1 MERTRIFWI
10 FWLPSVAL
18 VVVLVFAL
26 AALIAPKEGQAHP
39 LGFESDLSE
48 DGTVSVC
55 NPEGIVPNR
64 LAAGIERWNSLTA
77 PPGGP
82 GGSGKPSFSDVTA
95 GGDGA
100 FCEVRLQQAG
110 GNGAPFYARV
120 VFGAHPDRLQISAR
134 FRDLPPAQRQA
145 TLSHELGHAAG
156 LDHPGDDAA
165 TCPDSVMTTYAG
177 CLAADL
183 ARREDPGPHD
193 RADLL
198 AYWVE
203 APIYPVAN
211 KCWSSEDVDG
221 DGVCD
226 RFGPPASPDV
236 PAEGPASR
244 AAGSRQQQPQETPP
258 VVED

>member
-1 MERTRIFWI
+1 MKPARIL
-10 FWLPSVAL
+10 WLPSVAL
-18 VVVLVFAL
+18 MVVLVFAL
-26 AALIAPKEGQAHP
+26 TTLIAPKEGQAHP
-39 LGFESDLSE
+39 LDFESDLSE
-48 DGTVSVC
+48 DGTISVC
-55 NPEGIVPNR
+55 NPEDVQPAR
-64 LAAGIERWNSLTA
+64 LAAGIEQWNALTFF
-77 PPGGP
+77 PGGSA
-82 GGSGKPSFSDVTA
+82 GSGKPSFSDVTA
-95 GGDGA
+95 GGDGE
-100 FCEVRLQQAG
+100 FCEVRLQRAG
-110 GNGAPFYARV
+110 GDGAPFYARV

-177 CLAADL
+177 CQAVGEE
-183 ARREDPGPHD
+183 RREEPGPHD
-193 RADLL
+193 GADLL

-203 APIYPVAN
+203 APIYPIAN
-211 KCWSSEDVDG
+211 KCWTSEDADG

-236 PAEGPASR
+236 PAEGSASR
-244 AAGSRQQQPQETPP
+244 EAGGHRQPPQETPP